1 MKVRDRRGVNRE
13 PDIQSWRRSSY
24 SGHEG
29 ACVEI
34 ADGVSGA
41 VPVRDSK
48 APEGPVLTF
57 PSAAWRVFISGF
69 RGGGLPRAAPDA

>member
-1 MKVRDRRGVNRE
+1 MSSDQDQQIR
-13 PDIQSWRRSSY
+13 SWRKSSY

-29 ACVEI
+29 ACIEI
-34 ADGVSGA
+34 ADKVSNA

-57 PSAAWRVFISGF
+57 PSAAWRIFILGV
-69 RGGGLPRAAPDA
+69 RNGCLPRMVLTRPNP